1 MPATV
6 AACFIALFL
15 FLVLLGGHGVKEGSN
30 KSGSD
35 DGSSSRAAR
44 GSKASKSPASRT
56 TAAAADGGGGSNAP
70 KQKPVAGEPGAAQ
83 PKMITYRVVKE
94 LPHDPSAFLQGLQY
108 DRRCDAPDKCR
119 EVFWESTG
127 LRGQSTLREVDLET
141 GQVLRSKALP
151 ERDFGEGV
159 TRLGDRLYQV
169 TWMSGR
175 GWSYAVDNFD
185 DAKEIT
191 TPLKDGWGITSDG
204 AHLIVGDS
212 SETLYWLDPQ
222 TLEVARKVTV
232 TDGGQPVRWL
242 NELEWVE
249 GLIWGNVW
257 QTDCIA
263 QVDPATGAV
272 VGWLRASDLHAR
284 ALAAAKVDADAAK
297 AGGKPAAAARNG
309 GPEVLNG
316 IAYDA
321 DSGRLFIT
329 GKLWPRIY
337 QIETAE
343 VAQAAAADA
352 LALARKQCIVHQ

>member
-1 MPATV
+1 MTHRPSCK
-6 AACFIALFL
+6 AC
-15 FLVLLGGHGVKEGSN
+15 SM
-30 KSGSD
+30 
-35 DGSSSRAAR
+35 
-44 GSKASKSPASRT
+44 
-56 TAAAADGGGGSNAP
+56 TAAATPQTSAGRCFGSRPGCGGSP
-70 KQKPVAGEPGAAQ
+70 PCEKWTLKPGRCAALGRGVCKASCMVEAHPLRVPGGRCA
-83 PKMITYRVVKE
+83 
-94 LPHDPSAFLQGLQY
+94 DPSAAWLHAWSST
-108 DRRCDAPDKCR
+108 AP
-119 EVFWESTG
+119 
-127 LRGQSTLREVDLET
+127 L
-141 GQVLRSKALP
+141 QVLRSKALP

-159 TRLGDRLYQV
+159 TRMGDRLYQV

-185 DAKEIT
+185 NVKEIT

-204 AHLIVGDS
+204 THLIVGDS
-212 SETLYWLDPQ
+212 SETLYWLDPH

-232 TDGGQPVRWL
+232 TDGGQPVKWL

-284 ALAAAKVDADAAK
+284 ALAAAKADADAAK
-297 AGGKPAAAARNG
+297 AGGKRAAAARNG